1 MVKLTDIT
9 SEKNSEKI
17 MRLAAYCRVSTDS
30 EDQLH
35 SFAAQVRYYEYYAD
49 SRDEFVLVDIY
60 ADEGI
65 SGTDMKKRDEMN
77 RMIRDCEKGKIDYI
91 IVKSVSRFARNT
103 QDLISTIR
111 HLKSLNVTVF
121 FEEQNIDTS
130 KLNSEM
136 FLTFPG
142 MMAQQES
149 ESISGNVRWGIRK
162 SMESGNYTPHT
173 PPYGYDISDQELVVN
188 EQQAQIIRRVFEM
201 YLSGFGKQC
210 IADTLNN
217 EGIKSPGGNTKWYHT
232 TISYILN
239 NERYMGDA
247 LLQKRF
253 RTNTLPYTRKM
264 NKGELA
270 KYYVEE
276 SNPAIVTKETYHF
289 AQNLQKKRESHSGVK
304 KSDHLLSHIL
314 FCPECGRAFRRL
326 VSRGTPYWVCSGAN
340 SYTKHCKPRRI
351 REDTVY
357 DAFSILIYKLKYNN
371 KKILGEMIKQFQ
383 NMLSHNRDIQDVISE
398 IDHEIAKLSA
408 QLQAIAKLHNAKI
421 LNSADYTAQSSVI
434 NQKITSLRIQRRK
447 AISENADDEIL
458 EQLRTLYRAIEE
470 CVPSPEIDET
480 LFKDI
485 IERIIVVNS
494 DSLEFH
500 LIGNIYLTESTS
512 TGKRCKIA

>member
-1 MVKLTDIT
+1 MKLTEIT

-30 EDQLH
+30 DDQLH
-35 SFAAQVRYYEYYAD
+35 SFAAQVRYYESYAD
-49 SRDEFVLVDIY
+49 SRDEFELVDIY
-60 ADEGI
+60 ADEGL

-111 HLKSLNVTVF
+111 LLKSLNVTVF

-149 ESISGNVRWGIRK
+149 ESISGNVRWGIQK

-173 PPYGYDISDQELVVN
+173 PPYGYDMSDQELVVN
-188 EQQAQIIRRVFEM
+188 EQQAKIIRRVFEM

-210 IADTLNN
+210 IADTFNN
-217 EGIKSPGGNTKWYHT
+217 EGIQSPGGNTKWYHT

-264 NKGELA
+264 NRGELA

-276 SNPAIVTKETYHF
+276 SNPAIVTKETYQF
-289 AQNLQKKRESHSGVK
+289 AQNLQKKREVHSGDK
-304 KSDHLLSHIL
+304 KHEHFLSHTL

-326 VSRGTPYWVCSGAN
+326 VSRGIPYWVCSGAN
-340 SYTKHCKPRRI
+340 SYTNQCKPRRI
-351 REDTVY
+351 REDVVY
-357 DAFSILIYKLKYNN
+357 DTFSILIYKLKYNN
-371 KKILGEMIKQFQ
+371 KRILGEMIKQFQ
-383 NMLSHNRDIQDVISE
+383 NMLSHNKDIQDVIGE

-447 AISENADDEIL
+447 AISENEDDEIL
-458 EQLRTLYRAIEE
+458 EQLRTLYRLIEE
-470 CVPSPEIDET
+470 CIPSPELDET

-485 IERIIVVNS
+485 IERIIVVSS
-494 DSLEFH
+494 DNLEFH
-500 LIGNIYLTESTS
+500 LIGDLCLTESTN
-512 TGKRCKIA
+512 TGMGCKIA